1 MKTLSLLDSN
11 LIDLPDFVLNGQ
23 KRSVQA
29 PQAEWLKHDN
39 LKEMII
45 DLLSSVSFKNR
56 GIFNQR
62 KVLSSYNEFLKYGSN
77 NTFHIWQW
85 INLES
90 FFKIFVDSSLEKFNI
105 FKGNIEEEKI

>member
-1 MKTLSLLDSN
+1 MHFLTFLNSFIAFLCFFEYHIYPVFSLKD
-11 LIDLPDFVLNGQ
+11 
-23 KRSVQA
+23 
-29 PQAEWLKHDN
+29 
-39 LKEMII
+39 
-45 DLLSSVSFKNR
+45 
-56 GIFNQR
+56 IFNQK

>member
-1 MKTLSLLDSN
+1 
-11 LIDLPDFVLNGQ
+11 
-23 KRSVQA
+23 
-29 PQAEWLKHDN
+29 
-39 LKEMII
+39 MII